1 MAATGEG
8 LNQPD
13 GHDQESEEQYVQG
26 GQFAEKKA
34 LSNDAQGL
42 SISDNVSGT
51 VTEG

>member
-1 MAATGEG
+1 MATTGED

-13 GHDQESEEQYVQG
+13 GHDQKSEEQYVQG

-42 SISDNVSGT
+42 LVSDIVSRT